1 MKATTTIPQGVPE
14 VNVLLMA
21 RGDST
26 MAGWYKQHTSELAAL
41 EMLYKCGR
49 QDLVL
54 SWLRVTRWSIDNESD
69 ELPEEFEED
78 VRSLGLVGLSLAFE
92 SRCKTLLKHRS
103 VVAASRD
110 VTRPSVT
117 SRDVTRRHKTSRD
130 NQDKTRQEK
139 EEEKREE
146 KREILQPTL
155 SDLNNA
161 GAREAEPAPKPEP
174 SFDEFQATLK
184 SVMEARRDALGIRVA
199 K

>member
-54 SWLRVTRWSIDNESD
+54 SWLRVTRWSVDNESD

-103 VVAASRD
+103 VVAA
-110 VTRPSVT
+110 